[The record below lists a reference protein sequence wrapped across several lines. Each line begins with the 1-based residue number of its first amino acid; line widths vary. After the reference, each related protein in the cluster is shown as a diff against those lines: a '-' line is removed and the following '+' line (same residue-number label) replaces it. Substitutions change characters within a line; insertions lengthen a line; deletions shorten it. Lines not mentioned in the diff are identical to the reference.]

1 MWGVQKGQ
9 PQQQSEPLS
18 DDAVACGVHTPDGA
32 KRTQLTVLAW
42 PLLLLD
48 TNFTLGLPS
57 SSWLTCIGLHRTLI
71 GTAMR
76 WLCVEC
82 AVW

>member
-1 MWGVQKGQ
+1 MWCVQKGQ
-9 PQQQSEPLS
+9 PQQHSEPFS
-18 DDAVACGVHTPDGA
+18 NDTAKCGVHAPDGA

-57 SSWLTCIGLHRTLI
+57 SSWLTCTGLDAL
-71 GTAMR
+71 
-76 WLCVEC
+76 
-82 AVW
+82 